1 MSGRLDHEMRRLVCA
16 FIALSMALAVPALG
30 DAHASARRAAPAPT
44 KATKKKA
51 GTQAKLKTKVK
62 AKSKT
67 KGRSAVRAQEEK
79 PPPMVGGRVAVFT
92 FKGEEPSSPVR
103 AEVVNVLRSKGL
115 NVMTTLL
122 PVDSAEQYRD
132 MAATLGLAAYVHG
145 EVRDS
150 GERAKA
156 VVHIR
161 SGVTG
166 RKIKSARF
174 SGASSELSADV
185 AQSLWSEVGL
195 SFVRAC
201 ADAAKP
207 RKGGRAPM
215 RIEAGTPLEPS
226 DTAGGT

>member
-1 MSGRLDHEMRRLVCA
+1 
-16 FIALSMALAVPALG
+16 
-30 DAHASARRAAPAPT
+30 
-44 KATKKKA
+44 
-51 GTQAKLKTKVK
+51 
-62 AKSKT
+62 
-67 KGRSAVRAQEEK
+67 
-79 PPPMVGGRVAVFT
+79 MVGGRVAVFT
-92 FKGEEPSSPVR
+92 FKGEGTPSPVR

-115 NVMTTLL
+115 NVMTNLL

-166 RKIKSARF
+166 RKIKSVRF
-174 SGASSELSADV
+174 AGASDELPSDV
-185 AQSLWSEVGL
+185 GQSLWTEVGP
-195 SFVRAC
+195 SFLRAC

-215 RIEAGTPLEPS
+215 RIEAGTPIEPTDS
-226 DTAGGT
+226 EGT